1 MAHAAKPAK
10 PKSRQPVDSKIPAF
24 QPHHSQAE
32 LAAMGKALREKCPR
46 TSHAEWKPP
55 HDRPDPVRLVLK
67 ADEGRLPELL
77 ALRHGRMVASP
88 FTFYRGSALA
98 MAVDLA
104 GTPSTGVR
112 VQCGG
117 DSHLVNFRG
126 LATPE
131 RQIIFALNDLDET
144 LPAPW
149 EWDLKRLAA
158 SIVIAC
164 RDNGLSESVAKDA
177 VLGCV
182 RSYREH
188 MAEFAEMKVLDLWYF
203 AVEAEMLIASVK
215 DAGIR
220 RGAIKNLAKARE
232 SSTSEGLFPKLIED
246 SEGSAIIKEQL
257 PAIFHWK
264 GHTAGEIHP
273 EVRDGFARYRESLA
287 PNYRMLLDRY
297 EIKDAAV
304 KVVGVGSV
312 GTFCW
317 IMLLMAGG
325 GDPLILQVKEARASV
340 LEGYAGKSIYPNHG
354 QRVVNGLRLMQPA
367 SDIFLGWTEGR
378 LGRHFYIRQLR
389 DVKIKLAVETFES
402 ARMTL
407 FAQFCGYSLALSH
420 ARSGDAAV
428 ISGYLGKSDAFD
440 KAIAAFS
447 IAYADQ
453 NEEDHAAL
461 KNAIRDGKV
470 EAVIEKAK

>member
-1 MAHAAKPAK
+1 MKSAAAPAK
-10 PKSRQPVDSKIPAF
+10 SKSQPVDSKIPVF
-24 QPHHSQAE
+24 QAHNSQAE

-67 ADEGRLPELL
+67 ANEGRLPELL
-77 ALRHGRMVASP
+77 PLRHGRMIASP

-131 RQIIFALNDLDET
+131 RQVIFALNDLDET

-164 RDNGLSESVAKDA
+164 RDNGLSESDAKDA

-203 AVEAEMLIASVK
+203 ALETEMLIASVK
-215 DAGIR
+215 DAAIR
-220 RGAIKNLAKARE
+220 HGAIKNLAKARE
-232 SSTSEGLFPKLIED
+232 KSTSEGLFPKLVGE
-246 SEGSAIIKEQL
+246 SGGSPAFKEQL

-264 GHTAGEIHP
+264 GHTAWEVHP
-273 EVRDGFARYRESLA
+273 VVKDAFARYRESLA
-287 PNYRMLLDRY
+287 PNYRMLLDRF
-297 EIKDAAV
+297 EIKDAAA

-312 GTFCW
+312 GTACW
-317 IMLLMAGG
+317 ILLLVAGG

-340 LEGYAGKSIYPNHG
+340 LEGFAGKSVYPNHG
-354 QRVVNGLRLMQPA
+354 QRVVNGIRLMQPS

-378 LGRHFYIRQLR
+378 GGRHFYVRQLR
-389 DVKIKLAVETFES
+389 DVKMKFAVETF
-402 ARMTL
+402 AADRMTL
-407 FAQFCGYSLALSH
+407 FTQFCGHSLALSH
-420 ARSGDAAV
+420 ARSGDAADDQRLP
-428 ISGYLGKSDAFD
+428 GQERHLRQSDCHFLRRLCRS
-440 KAIAAFS
+440 K
-447 IAYADQ
+447 
-453 NEEDHAAL
+453 
-461 KNAIRDGKV
+461 
-470 EAVIEKAK
+470 

>member
-1 MAHAAKPAK
+1 MAHAATPAK
-10 PKSRQPVDSKIPAF
+10 SKSQPPVNLKIPAF
-24 QPHHSQAE
+24 QAHHSQAE

-46 TSHAEWKPP
+46 TSHAAWKPP
-55 HDRPDPVRLVLK
+55 HDRPDPVRLVLRGVG
-67 ADEGRLPELL
+67 GRLRELR
-77 ALRHGRMVASP
+77 ALRPGGVVASP

-203 AVEAEMLIASVK
+203 AVEANMLIASVK

-232 SSTSEGLFPKLIED
+232 SSTSEGLFPKLVGD
-246 SEGSAIIKEQL
+246 SGGSPIIKEQL
-257 PAIFHWK
+257 PAIFHWE
-264 GHTAGEIHP
+264 GHKPGEIHP
-273 EVRDGFARYRESLA
+273 IVKDAVARYRESLA

-297 EIKDAAV
+297 EIKDAAM

-312 GTFCW
+312 GTACW
-317 IMLLMAGG
+317 MMLFMAGGG
-325 GDPLILQVKEARASV
+325 GDPLILQIKEARA
-340 LEGYAGKSIYPNHG
+340 
-354 QRVVNGLRLMQPA
+354 
-367 SDIFLGWTEGR
+367 
-378 LGRHFYIRQLR
+378 
-389 DVKIKLAVETFES
+389 
-402 ARMTL
+402 
-407 FAQFCGYSLALSH
+407 
-420 ARSGDAAV
+420 
-428 ISGYLGKSDAFD
+428 
-440 KAIAAFS
+440 
-447 IAYADQ
+447 
-453 NEEDHAAL
+453 
-461 KNAIRDGKV
+461 
-470 EAVIEKAK
+470 

>member
-1 MAHAAKPAK
+1 MKSAAAPAKAKPA
-10 PKSRQPVDSKIPAF
+10 PPVDLKIPAF
-24 QPHHSQAE
+24 QAHHSRVE

-67 ADEGRLPELL
+67 ANEGRIPELL
-77 ALRHGRMVASP
+77 PLRHGRMIASP
-88 FTFYRGSALA
+88 FTFYRGSALV
-98 MAVDLA
+98 MTDDLA

-117 DSHLVNFRG
+117 ASHLVNFRG
-126 LATPE
+126 LTTPE
-131 RQIIFALNDLDET
+131 RQIIFAHNDLYES
-144 LPAPW
+144 LPAPG

-164 RDNGLSESVAKDA
+164 RDNGLSESGAKDA

-203 AVEAEMLIASVK
+203 ALEAEMLIASVK

-232 SSTSEGLFPKLIED
+232 QSTSESLFPKLIED
-246 SEGSAIIKEQL
+246 SGGSAIIKEQL

-273 EVRDGFARYRESLA
+273 IVRDAFARYRESLA

-297 EIKDAAV
+297 EIKDAAA

-312 GTFCW
+312 GTACW
-317 IMLLMAGG
+317 IILLMAGG

-340 LEGYAGKSIYPNHG
+340 LEAYVGKSVYPNHG

-367 SDIFLGWTEGR
+367 GDIFLGWTEGKG
-378 LGRHFYIRQLR
+378 GRHFYVRQLR
-389 DVKIKLAVETFES
+389 DVKIKLAVETFET

-420 ARSGDAAV
+420 ARSGDAAM
-428 ISGYLGKSDAFD
+428 ISGYLGKNDSFD

-447 IAYADQ
+447 VAYADQ
-453 NEEDHAAL
+453 NEKDHAAL
-461 KNAIRDGKV
+461 KRAIRDGKV
-470 EAVIEKAK
+470 KAVIEKKK

>member
-1 MAHAAKPAK
+1 MAHAATIEK
-10 PKSRQPVDSKIPAF
+10 PKSRQSVKTKIPAF
-24 QPHHSQAE
+24 QAQHSLAE
-32 LAAMGKALREKCPR
+32 LKAMGKALRDKCSR
-46 TSHAEWKPP
+46 ASHAEWKPP
-55 HDRPDPVRLVLK
+55 HNRPDPVSVVLK
-67 ADEGRLPELL
+67 TDEGRLPDLIS
-77 ALRHGRMVASP
+77 LRHGRMVLSP
-88 FTFYRGSALA
+88 FTFYRGSALV
-98 MAVDLA
+98 MADDLA

-232 SSTSEGLFPKLIED
+232 KSTSEGLFPKLIED

-389 DVKIKLAVETFES
+389 DVKIKLAVETF
-402 ARMTL
+402 AADRMTL

-420 ARSGDAAV
+420 ARSGDAAM

-453 NEEDHAAL
+453 NESDHAAL
-461 KNAIRDGKV
+461 KRAIHDGKV
-470 EAVIEKAK
+470 EAVFEEAK

>member
-1 MAHAAKPAK
+1 M
-10 PKSRQPVDSKIPAF
+10 KSAVKVAMSISHQPGNSKLPAF
-24 QPHHSQAE
+24 VVHRSRAE
-32 LAAMGKALREKCPR
+32 LKAVGKALRDKCPR
-46 TSHAEWKPP
+46 TSHAEWKPL
-55 HDRPDPVRLVLK
+55 HDRPDPIRLVLK
-67 ADEGRLPELL
+67 ADEGRLPDLL

-104 GTPSTGVR
+104 GLPSTGIR

-131 RQIIFALNDLDET
+131 RQVIFAINDLDET

-149 EWDLKRLAA
+149 EWDLKRLAT
-158 SIVIAC
+158 SFVIAC
-164 RDNGLSESVAKDA
+164 RDNGLSESIAKDA
-177 VLGCV
+177 VLSCV

-203 AVEAEMLIASVK
+203 AVEAEMLIAGVK

-220 RGAIKNLAKARE
+220 RGAIKNVAKARQ
-232 SSTSEGLFPKLIED
+232 SSTSEGLFPKLVGN
-246 SEGSAIIKEQL
+246 SGGSPIIKDQL
-257 PAIFHWK
+257 PAIFHAK
-264 GHTAGEIHP
+264 GHSPGEIHP
-273 EVRDGFARYRESLA
+273 EVKDAYARYRETLP

-297 EIKDAAV
+297 ELKDAAA

-312 GTFCW
+312 GTVCW
-317 IMLLMAGG
+317 MMLLVAGK

-340 LEGYAGKSIYPNHG
+340 LEAYAGKSIFPNHG
-354 QRVVNGLRLMQPA
+354 QRVVNGIRLMQPA

-378 LGRHFYIRQLR
+378 RGRHFYIRQLR
-389 DVKIKLAVETFES
+389 DVKIKFAVETFET
-402 ARMTL
+402 ARMIV
-407 FAQFCGYSLALSH
+407 FAQCCGYSLALSH
-420 ARSGDAAV
+420 ARSGDAAM
-428 ISGYLGKSDAFD
+428 ISGYLGKSDSFD
-440 KAIAAFS
+440 KSIAAFS

-453 NEEDHAAL
+453 NEKDHAVL
-461 KNAIRDGKV
+461 KRAIRDGKV

>member
-1 MAHAAKPAK
+1 MKHVTKPET
-10 PKSRQPVDSKIPAF
+10 PKSRHSVSSKIPAF
-24 QPHHSQAE
+24 QAHHSQAE
-32 LAAMGKALREKCPR
+32 LAAMGKALRDKCPR
-46 TSHAEWKPP
+46 TSHAEWNPP

-67 ADEGRLPELL
+67 ANEGRLPELL
-77 ALRHGRMVASP
+77 SLRHGRMVASP

-98 MAVDLA
+98 MADDLA
-104 GTPSTGVR
+104 GTLSTGVR

-131 RQIIFALNDLDET
+131 RQVIFALNDLDET

-203 AVEAEMLIASVK
+203 TIDVEMLIASVK
-215 DAGIR
+215 DSVIR

-232 SSTSEGLFPKLIED
+232 SSTSEGLFPKLVGD
-246 SEGSAIIKEQL
+246 SGGSPIFKDQL

-273 EVRDGFARYRESLA
+273 IVRDAFARYRESLA

-297 EIKDAAV
+297 EIKDAAA

-312 GTFCW
+312 GTACW
-317 IMLLMAGG
+317 MILLVAGG

-367 SDIFLGWTEGR
+367 GDIFLGWTEGKG
-378 LGRHFYIRQLR
+378 GRHFYIRQLR
-389 DVKIKLAVETFES
+389 DVKMKLAVETF
-402 ARMTL
+402 AADRMTL
-407 FAQFCGYSLALSH
+407 FTQFCGHSLALSH
-420 ARSGDAAV
+420 ARSGDAAM
-428 ISGYLGKSDAFD
+428 ISGYLGKSDTFD
-440 KAIAAFS
+440 KAIATFS
-447 IAYADQ
+447 VAYADQ
-453 NEEDHAAL
+453 NESDHARVTKA
-461 KNAIRDGKV
+461 AQAGKLEV
-470 EAVIEKAK
+470 LIEQG

>member
-1 MAHAAKPAK
+1 MKSAAAPAK
-10 PKSRQPVDSKIPAF
+10 SKSQPVDGKIPAF
-24 QPHHSQAE
+24 QAHHSQAE
-32 LAAMGKALREKCPR
+32 LAAMGKALRDKCPR
-46 TSHAEWKPP
+46 TSHAEWTPP
-55 HDRPDPVRLVLK
+55 HNRPDPVRLVLK
-67 ADEGRLPELL
+67 ADQGRLPELL
-77 ALRHGRMVASP
+77 PLRHGRMIASP
-88 FTFYRGSALA
+88 FTFYRGSALV
-98 MAVDLA
+98 MADDLA

-131 RQIIFALNDLDET
+131 RQVISALNDLAET

-149 EWDLKRLAA
+149 EWDLGRLAA

-188 MAEFAEMKVLDLWYF
+188 MSEFAEMKVLDLWYS
-203 AVEAEMLIASVK
+203 AVEVEMLIAGVK

-232 SSTSEGLFPKLIED
+232 KSTSEGLFPKLIED
-246 SEGSAIIKEQL
+246 SGGSAIIKEQL

-273 EVRDGFARYRESLA
+273 IVRDAFARYRESLA

-297 EIKDAAV
+297 EIKDAAA

-312 GTFCW
+312 GTACW
-317 IMLLMAGG
+317 MILLVAGG

-367 SDIFLGWTEGR
+367 GDIFLGWTEGR